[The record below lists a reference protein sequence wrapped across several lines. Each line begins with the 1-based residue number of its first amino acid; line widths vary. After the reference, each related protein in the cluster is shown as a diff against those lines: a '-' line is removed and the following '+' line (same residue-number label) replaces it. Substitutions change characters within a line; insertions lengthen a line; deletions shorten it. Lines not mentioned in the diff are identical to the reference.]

1 MIERYHCTE
10 QKHLIVAGS
19 NYLQWDREIC
29 MEAEFLIQKTKT
41 FVKKKKLLQ
50 VIWLVLHILKTNQF
64 VTKISFIWDSSEV
77 YSGLFQTFKMEC
89 FVKLV
94 NGW

>member
-50 VIWLVLHILKTNQF
+50 VI
-64 VTKISFIWDSSEV
+64 
-77 YSGLFQTFKMEC
+77 
-89 FVKLV
+89 
-94 NGW
+94 